1 MEGSRTRAV
10 DRGHSQ
16 KTLRR
21 QFQDVDRAPR
31 MRISFAPPP
40 TPPPAYAPPRTPA
53 AVDKS
58 GRLIAIAAGT
68 QPRMWQAQRRDLRS
82 PHANTGTF
90 ARHRSLP
97 TIPTRSAVLTND
109 EQQQESE
116 FDKIFEAPSID
127 RDGMPK
133 GVTPFER
140 SVLAAVFPSAPSTP
154 QQPPSA
160 SPVSALPAVIAFQP
174 EAAQFVSGESLVSR
188 RLAGRMISGQLVSS
202 VERTSVETEGP
213 NVPCNE
219 APSHDDATIGSNE
232 RPTRGRTCIQATES
246 EMSAFLVAHD
256 RDHAHGKAI
265 SAVLARKLEG
275 HIVQSREEL
284 ERRLDEAIGVTDAAN
299 RPSLRALRHALK
311 EKLERVVD
319 ILRRMDTDGN
329 GTIDRAEFKEGIFG
343 ILGARTNCAG
353 PDAPPMTELI
363 ANALRQSS
371 NRLLD
376 LFREWDADGDGD
388 ISRKEFHKAMP
399 ALGLEAPKADVDK
412 LFDEWG
418 GGDGTITYKEMS
430 KVLKSKTKLKSHAI
444 VWTRH
449 DIDALFDVFD
459 KDGDGAITYEELY
472 AGLSVYRASR
482 LYVDALLAGEPP
494 PPPLP
499 VLPSR
504 LRGYKGE
511 VLELAKLYN
520 FVTKQMQRQQRQHHR
535 RGTRSTCSTGAAAAA
550 PAQPNPGRP
559 RQAPSDGLKDGG
571 PEGAARATRASRR
584 ASQSGP
590 PRSDPLEG
598 LGSFVEFLRL
608 FYPPRVLSDSATHQL
623 AGWVAACEQAQA
635 EKRRLKEIEAD
646 APLIEALDTDGSGM
660 ISITEFLGL
669 AEQMQIPRSDLRMS
683 FRQHDLCNFGEL
695 SVRDVAA
702 ALKELRKRLADGRRA
717 SVEQRSLVTLP
728 PQQGAAPGRRTRSM

>member
-1 MEGSRTRAV
+1 MEGHHARAV
-10 DRGHSQ
+10 DRGHSH

-40 TPPPAYAPPRTPA
+40 TPPPAYAPPRTPV

-68 QPRMWQAQRRDLRS
+68 QPRMWQAQRKGLRS

-97 TIPTRSAVLTND
+97 TIPTRSAVLTYD

-127 RDGMPK
+127 RDGLPK

-154 QQPPSA
+154 QQPPS
-160 SPVSALPAVIAFQP
+160 PVSALPAVIALQP
-174 EAAQFVSGESLVSR
+174 AAAQFVSGEYLASR
-188 RLAGRMISGQLVSS
+188 RLAGRVFSGQLVSS

-213 NVPCNE
+213 TVPCNE
-219 APSHDDATIGSNE
+219 APGHDDATIGSNE
-232 RPTRGRTCIQATES
+232 ARGRTGCIQATES
-246 EMSAFLVAHD
+246 EMSVFMVAHD

-284 ERRLDEAIGVTDAAN
+284 ERRLDEAIGMTDAAN
-299 RPSLRALRHALK
+299 RPTIRALRHALK

-319 ILRRMDTDGN
+319 ILRRLDTDGN

-343 ILGARTNCAG
+343 ILGASSNSEG
-353 PDAPPMTELI
+353 PDALPMTEQI

-371 NRLLD
+371 SRLLD
-376 LFREWDADGDGD
+376 LFRQWDADGDGD

-399 ALGLEAPKADVDK
+399 ALGLEVPKADVDK

-418 GGDGTITYKEMS
+418 GGDGTISYKEMS
-430 KVLKSKTKLKSHAI
+430 KMLKSKPKLKSHAI

-472 AGLSVYRASR
+472 EGLSIYRASR

-511 VLELAKLYN
+511 VLELAKHYN
-520 FVTKQMQRQQRQHHR
+520 LVTKQMQRQQRQHPR
-535 RGTRSTCSTGAAAAA
+535 RGSTSSTRAAAAV

-559 RQAPSDGLKDGG
+559 RQAPSDG

-584 ASQSGP
+584 ASQPGP
-590 PRSDPLEG
+590 PSSDPLEG
-598 LGSFVEFLRL
+598 LGSFAEFLRL

-702 ALKELRKRLADGRRA
+702 TLKELRKRLADGRRA

-728 PQQGAAPGRRTRSM
+728 LQQGAAPGRRTRSL